1 MAANKSSPIVRRAR
15 PRMPSAQSHTK
26 NTPQIRDSV
35 ISFNLIFKSESL
47 LMRYQENLSQNMITK
62 TLGTIR
68 RVLASKI
75 FDCCIEGLP
84 PHQTALLLF
93 PPLPTR
99 VEKICLHGGAPRS
112 PCSIRSTAR
121 SANCI
126 GGCGNERNA
135 VLTEP
140 FGVEKV
146 GPPLELPGVV

>member
-15 PRMPSAQSHTK
+15 PRMPSAQSHTE

-75 FDCCIEGLP
+75 FDCCIEGYRLTKP
-84 PHQTALLLF
+84 RYSSSPLYQQGWKKSVYMEGRHDRRVPSGALHD
-93 PPLPTR
+93 PLIVLVVAVTNGTR
-99 VEKICLHGGAPRS
+99 C
-112 PCSIRSTAR
+112 
-121 SANCI
+121 
-126 GGCGNERNA
+126 
-135 VLTEP
+135 
-140 FGVEKV
+140 
-146 GPPLELPGVV
+146 

>member
-15 PRMPSAQSHTK
+15 PRMPSAQSHTG

-75 FDCCIEGLP
+75 FDCCIEGYRLTKRVTPLP
-84 PHQTALLLF
+84 PFTNKGGKNLFTWRGATIAVFHQEHCT
-93 PPLPTR
+93 
-99 VEKICLHGGAPRS
+99 
-112 PCSIRSTAR
+112 IR
-121 SANCI
+121 
-126 GGCGNERNA
+126 
-135 VLTEP
+135 
-140 FGVEKV
+140 
-146 GPPLELPGVV
+146 